1 MYSGVPEKAYKVFLK
16 VQKKRIRNSDD
27 FNTKNPA
34 GLVMHYSTY
43 ILMVFNTSDA
53 IMDMLN
59 SENLRRAILHQCSQ
73 EDHHT
78 QVEVKRALSSS
89 LSLDGHGNTK

>member
-1 MYSGVPEKAYKVFLK
+1 
-16 VQKKRIRNSDD
+16 
-27 FNTKNPA
+27 
-34 GLVMHYSTY
+34 MHYSTY